1 MIREKSKNRLSSGLK
16 SNTKNFYSVVQM
28 FQISFGLE
36 KNISLYMEVHLDSC
50 GARWYSSSYQAI
62 ICSM

>member
-1 MIREKSKNRLSSGLK
+1 MIREKSKNVLSRGLK
-16 SNTKNFYSVVQM
+16 SNTKNFYSAVQM

-36 KNISLYMEVHLDSC
+36 KNISLYMAVHLDSC